1 MQFEDMTENFRSTIM
16 LITQQLLQLDEVT
29 DNTEILRTN
38 DYQKVDIQIII
49 HT

>member
-1 MQFEDMTENFRSTIM
+1 MTENFRSTIM
-16 LITQQLLQLDEVT
+16 LIAQQLLQLDEVT